1 LILFDPLIEQA
12 TERAVYRVHFLL
24 FKSPSHHGAF
34 MVLHKLTAEAL
45 ESVEGT
51 MAAAFELKLITAS
64 LRTKA

>member
-1 LILFDPLIEQA
+1 
-12 TERAVYRVHFLL
+12 
-24 FKSPSHHGAF
+24 

-51 MAAAFELKLITAS
+51 MAAAFEPKQTTAS

>member
-1 LILFDPLIEQA
+1 
-12 TERAVYRVHFLL
+12 
-24 FKSPSHHGAF
+24 

-51 MAAAFELKLITAS
+51 MAAAFELKLTTAR